1 MKKLKNEDIK
11 DLKEYNNILFK
22 QGNKTSKNNPNKN
35 LLLFKKEDISKNNLY
50 LNNPKKVNSK
60 LSNIVFTPL
69 NNEHINEIKF
79 INNEQNKNQLIN
91 KIKINFEIDEKDL
104 CHLFYFEIIQKKYL
118 IL

>member
-50 LNNPKKVNSK
+50 LNNPKNFIDIDPTVVSFITLKNG
-60 LSNIVFTPL
+60 NMIV
-69 NNEHINEIKF
+69 
-79 INNEQNKNQLIN
+79 
-91 KIKINFEIDEKDL
+91 IDESTPAKSNK
-104 CHLFYFEIIQKKYL
+104 EKKK
-118 IL
+118 I